1 MTSNSDNSKFF
12 VSFSSLLNQC
22 RITNL
27 LRACGF
33 SKRSGCDPL
42 SMLIA
47 LIESKFL
54 YKNLY
59 LFLQSKR
66 GQAVMK
72 RPKSSCLKK
81 NLLHIFHC
89 VTVFENNMSKK
100 YRTYF
105 ERY

>member
-1 MTSNSDNSKFF
+1 MAEELKHQDAS
-12 VSFSSLLNQC
+12 
-22 RITNL
+22 
-27 LRACGF
+27 
-33 SKRSGCDPL
+33 
-42 SMLIA
+42 
-47 LIESKFL
+47 
-54 YKNLY
+54 
-59 LFLQSKR
+59 QS
-66 GQAVMK
+66 VMK